1 MITIPKRVAPY
12 RILGIDN
19 GSTLIGVTVMDLDLN
34 TGRMMVR
41 SCESFLAMRT
51 AQRYIQYGEHAA
63 RFARMVAIREY
74 VAEVLREWTPD
85 IVLIESPFLNRRMPE
100 SFAVL
105 RESLILMKLSIMDDK
120 PGLPIEDVSPR
131 SAKVAAGVDL
141 KRKGKEPVIE
151 AVRKLPLDYA
161 PGIDIETLGDDAV
174 DSIIIAYYKAVE
186 VYNQYKASIK

>member
-1 MITIPKRVAPY
+1 MITIPRRVTPY
-12 RILGIDN
+12 RVLGIDN
-19 GSTLIGVTVMDLDLN
+19 GSTCIGVTVLDLDLN

-41 SCESFLAMRT
+41 LCEPFVAAKT
-51 AQRYIQYGEHAA
+51 ADRYLQYGEHAA

-74 VAEVLREWTPD
+74 TREILGHWRPD
-85 IVLIESPFLNRRMPE
+85 IVMIESPFLNRRMPE

-105 RESLILMKLSIMDDK
+105 RESLILMKLGIMEDR
-120 PGLPIEDVSPR
+120 PGLFIEDVSPR

-161 PGIDIETLGDDAV
+161 PGIDIEVLGDDAV
-174 DSIIIAYYKAVE
+174 DSIIIAYYKAIE
-186 VYNQYKASIK
+186 VYNQYTAGLK